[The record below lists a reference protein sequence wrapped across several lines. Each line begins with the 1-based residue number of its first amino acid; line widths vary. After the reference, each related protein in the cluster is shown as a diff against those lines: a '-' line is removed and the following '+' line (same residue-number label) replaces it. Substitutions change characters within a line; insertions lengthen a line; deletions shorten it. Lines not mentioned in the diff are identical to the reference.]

1 MGIFGRY
8 YRAGSSEQIH
18 AEILHQESQ
27 LTLHSQNGE
36 ILQNLALGDCTL
48 SAPIGRM
55 PYRIEFPNGDCVECE
70 DHASIEAIFQPKH
83 HLRLV
88 HYWERSRHF
97 ALLALLMLPLVTLLY
112 IKVGLPILAKEL
124 SPRIPKEVLL
134 TLDEQALKQMENY
147 FKESKLDENQ
157 RSLLDRAWQR
167 LPENQRYTLLS
178 KNSPAMGANAFALPG
193 GHILVT
199 DDLVTALNNENEI
212 LAVLAHEAGHVEQ
225 HHGLRNVI
233 QSLGTVAL
241 LTVIVGDISALAET
255 VLVSG
260 PVLFQQLSYS
270 RDLERE
276 ADQFSINQLQQL
288 QVPSSCL
295 GAGLN
300 HLMASHGFADVTD
313 VVVEDAKLT
322 PTEKTKDISNQEGE
336 ATPKEVS
343 PEAASPEALSETS
356 PEETTGENK
365 DDNKEPG
372 WKERLKKQLGL
383 DEEIDFSEVFNYM
396 QTHPATEERIEAAGG
411 TDCPAPAVK

>member
-1 MGIFGRY
+1 MGIFGQY
-8 YRAGSSEQIH
+8 YRAGSSEQIQ
-18 AEILHQESQ
+18 AEILHQESH
-27 LTLHSQNGE
+27 LKLHGQNGE
-36 ILQNLALGDCTL
+36 VLQNLAISDCKL

-55 PYRIEFPNGDCVECE
+55 PYRIEFPNGDCIECE
-70 DHASIEAIFQPKH
+70 DHQSIEAIFEPKH

-88 HYWERSRHF
+88 HYWEKSRHF
-97 ALLALLMLPLVTLLY
+97 ALLALLMLPLIALLY

-124 SPRIPKEVLL
+124 SPRIPKEALL
-134 TLDEQALKQMENY
+134 TLDKQALKQMGGY
-147 FKESKLDENQ
+147 FRDSELEAPHQ
-157 RSLLDRAWQR
+157 ELLKQAWQR
-167 LPENQRYTLLS
+167 LPNNDRYTLIS
-178 KNSPAMGANAFALPG
+178 KRSPAMGANAFALPG

-199 DDLVTALNNENEI
+199 DELVTALNNENEI

-276 ADQFSINQLQQL
+276 ADQFSIQQLKAL

-300 HLMASHGFADVTD
+300 HLMASHGFPDVSD
-313 VVVEDAKLT
+313 VVVEDAKLSPAEKANSEKST
-322 PTEKTKDISNQEGE
+322 ETNDEVENLASEETLEEKT
-336 ATPKEVS
+336 
-343 PEAASPEALSETS
+343 
-356 PEETTGENK
+356 PEEEK
-365 DDNKEPG
+365 PEENKEPG

-383 DEEIDFSEVFNYM
+383 DEEIDMTEVFNYM

-411 TDCPAPAVK
+411 IDCPAPTAK

>member
-1 MGIFGRY
+1 MLGRY
-8 YRAGSSEQIH
+8 YRAGSSEQIQ
-18 AEILHQESQ
+18 AEILYQESR
-27 LTLHSQNGE
+27 LTLHSHNGE
-36 ILQNLALGDCTL
+36 ILQNLAPSECTL
-48 SAPIGRM
+48 SSPIGRM
-55 PYRIEFPNGDCVECE
+55 PYRIEFPNGDAVECE
-70 DHASIEAIFQPKH
+70 DHAAVEAIFQPKYH
-83 HLRLV
+83 SHFV

-97 ALLALLMLPLVTLLY
+97 ALLALLMLPLITLLY
-112 IKVGLPILAKEL
+112 IKVGLPLLAKEL
-124 SPRIPKEVLL
+124 SPRIPEDVRLS
-134 TLDEQALKQMENY
+134 LDEQALKQMEGY
-147 FKESKLDENQ
+147 FKESDLNQ
-157 RSLLDRAWQR
+157 EQQTLLNQAWQR
-167 LPENQRYTLLS
+167 LPNNERYILIS

-199 DDLVTALNNENEI
+199 DELVSALNNENEI

-225 HHGLRNVI
+225 YHGLRNVI

-276 ADQFSINQLQQL
+276 ADQFSITQLKEL

-300 HLMASHGFADVTD
+300 HLMASHGFKDVTD
-313 VVVEDAKLT
+313 VIVEDAKLS
-322 PTEKTKDISNQEGE
+322 PAEQATEPAQENE
-336 ATPKEVS
+336 EVFT
-343 PEAASPEALSETS
+343 ENTAITETS
-356 PEETTGENK
+356 TSDTTVIEEAPNDTE
-365 DDNKEPG
+365 EPD

-383 DEEIDFSEVFNYM
+383 DEEIDFGEVLNYM

-411 TDCPAPAVK
+411 TDCPAPQSK